1 MLYLVRHGQTAAN
14 AERRLVG
21 RADVPL
27 SDLGRDQ
34 VAAVA
39 AALRGDGITRVVS
52 SPLARAVATAEA
64 FGLPVEVD
72 DRWVEM
78 DYGDLDGQPMADVA
92 AEVWTAWRSD
102 TGFRPPGGETLV
114 EVAAR
119 VGDACRD
126 LAGAAADG
134 PVVVVSH
141 VSPIKVA
148 VAWALGVGIDATWRM
163 FLDLA
168 SVTRVATSI
177 GGAPIL
183 QSFNETPWRAT

>member
-27 SDLGRDQ
+27 SDVGRNQ

-39 AALRGDGITRVVS
+39 AALREDGITRVIS
-52 SPLARAVATAEA
+52 SPLARATATAEV
-64 FGLPVEVD
+64 FGLPVDVD
-72 DRWVEM
+72 ERWVEM
-78 DYGDLDGQPMADVA
+78 DYGDLDGQPMADVDPD
-92 AEVWTAWRSD
+92 VWTAWRSD
-102 TGFRPPGGETLV
+102 ASFRPPGGETLV

-126 LAGAAADG
+126 LARAAADG
-134 PVVVVSH
+134 TVVVVSH

-148 VAWALGVGIDATWRM
+148 VAWALGVGVDATWRM

-168 SVTRVATSI
+168 SVTRVATST
-177 GGAPIL
+177 GGVPIL